1 MFPEY
6 RELITQMKT
15 SDARFV
21 RLFDKHN
28 GLDKQIKNMESRLE
42 AGTPDEIEILKKEK
56 LSLKDEL
63 YAMLKKAS
71 A

>member
-28 GLDKQIKNMESRLE
+28 ELDKQIKNMVSRVE
-42 AGTPDEIEILKKEK
+42 TGTPDEIEILKKEK

-71 A
+71 E

>member
-28 GLDKQIKNMESRLE
+28 ELDKQIKNMVSRVE
-42 AGTPDEIEILKKEK
+42 TGTPDEIEILKKEK